1 MCLIT
6 LAWQAHPQHRLILA
20 ANRDEFFE
28 RETDPV
34 NFWKESP
41 QVLAG
46 RDLEAGGTWCGITR
60 EGRFAA
66 LTNYRDAIKFGATGE
81 RRSRG
86 LLVAD
91 YLQGDSSAGE
101 YAQNTW
107 NRRDDYAGFNLLL
120 GDREDLYYVSNRHQ
134 RMRLGAGIH
143 GLSNGEVNG
152 TWPKVRKA
160 KSGMRS
166 LIEKKGEFDVEAAF
180 DMMADRRESEDQ
192 DLPDTGVGVELER
205 FLSPM
210 FIAGQTY
217 GTRCTSVI
225 TLDHN
230 GDIAF
235 FERAF
240 NADGVATGTVV
251 FRNVKERVA

>member
-1 MCLIT
+1 MCLIA
-6 LAWQAHPQHRLILA
+6 LAWQNHPRHRLVLV

-34 NFWKESP
+34 RFWEDCPK
-41 QVLAG
+41 VLAG

-60 EGRFAA
+60 DGRFAA
-66 LTNYRDAIKFGATGE
+66 LTNYRDAIKYGATGE

-91 YLQGDSSAGE
+91 YLTGEARAGDF
-101 YAQNTW
+101 AQQAW
-107 NRRDDYAGFNLLL
+107 NRREDYAGFNLLV

-160 KSGMRS
+160 KAGLRG
-166 LIEKKGEFDVEAAF
+166 LISNPDFDVEAAF
-180 DMMADRRESEDQ
+180 EMMADRNEVEDRE
-192 DLPDTGVGVELER
+192 LPETGVGVELER
-205 FLSPM
+205 FLSPL

-240 NADGVATGTVV
+240 NDKGVATGTVV
-251 FRNVKERVA
+251 FRHRREQAA